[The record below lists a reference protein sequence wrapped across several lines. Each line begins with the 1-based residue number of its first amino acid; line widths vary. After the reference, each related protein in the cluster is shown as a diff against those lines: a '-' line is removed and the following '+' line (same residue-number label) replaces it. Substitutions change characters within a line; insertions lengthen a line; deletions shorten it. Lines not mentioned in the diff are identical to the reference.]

1 MIIIL
6 GKTCSGKDTLL
17 NELTKFGYHKLIT
30 YREKLFCDSATE
42 DFELSD
48 NKTIVILTPNEY
60 KDFLSRSNIKH
71 TSIYLYANN
80 STIKERLLIRGDNK
94 DEASRR
100 ILQDNIDFK
109 GVENIVNKIIYNNK
123 NTNLNDVVN
132 NILQYLE
139 KRE

>member
-6 GKTCSGKDTLL
+6 GKTCSGKDTLI
-17 NELTKFGYHKLIT
+17 NELIKLGCHKGKRYYGSSI
-30 YREKLFCDSATE
+30 E
-42 DFELSD
+42 DFSVSD
-48 NKTIVILTPNEY
+48 NKTIVIFTPSDY
-60 KDFLSRSNIKH
+60 KDFLSKTNVNHI
-71 TSIYLYANN
+71 SIYLYANN

-94 DEASRR
+94 DEANSK

-109 GVENIVNKIIYNNK
+109 GVENIVDKIIYNNK
-123 NTNLNDVVN
+123 NTKLNDVVN